1 MILIGAAYGFY
12 IITSDDGIDSLD
24 KASYPYQT
32 AYLVDMGDESD
43 DDEDALNSLINRE
56 PEPAIQLLS
65 QDDLEYMDRANRL
78 QNSLRNKRAII
89 ELADEYNQNILPDDL
104 DGIRLVR
111 SSLPQ
116 EHPQDYSMPAHYLPF
131 QKRVPMSYIVIE

>member
-1 MILIGAAYGFY
+1 
-12 IITSDDGIDSLD
+12 
-24 KASYPYQT
+24 
-32 AYLVDMGDESD
+32 MGEDSD

-104 DGIRLVR
+104 DG
-111 SSLPQ
+111 
-116 EHPQDYSMPAHYLPF
+116 
-131 QKRVPMSYIVIE
+131 